1 MLKNEY
7 FARANHLRHSFPYL
21 SFWLSVMVLLI
32 GFSTNAFGQVAIPLS
47 QLNLELPKYMQID
60 IEGIGVFDDQLYVNT
75 HFQGLWIL
83 SEDGTRVMKVGEIKG
98 IVDSMVAVG
107 DKLFITSNKNEL
119 WLIDKGDYEIRVK
132 EVSGVVHS
140 VEVIGNQFFVGTD
153 HGLWVVNSD
162 GDQAKKIEQIKG
174 GVGEIEALGDN
185 LFVITD
191 VGLWIVSKG
200 GEQAKRIEDIEGNI
214 YRIKG
219 VGDELLVSAFTGL
232 WVVSKDGEQAR
243 LVETIESSAHGIKDV
258 GDQLF
263 VGTDDGLWVL
273 SKDGE
278 QANKIEGIE
287 KIVSDIYE
295 VDDQL
300 VVTGSDGLWIVSKD
314 GKHVKKVESI
324 KGQIED
330 VVVVGKY
337 AYVNVMTGQAILHT
351 IYRIDPTVII
361 NTKLTP
367 SGWWATAIDYVL
379 PSNWVPAE
387 KLPVEAFYLGENS
400 KDPYGKTI
408 PREFRF
414 AKADDDSIPSND
426 KFSPQEQFS
435 YGIGWGKNDVRYWV
449 KDKWDN
455 AFEQKATYWG
465 VPSQYFFAGL
475 LFIAPA
481 IFVLGCF
488 ALAPKVGFCHS
499 AIMNP
504 WLRKYFSLGSVPL
517 LLSVFPVLRRHLLRR
532 YSDSVNKAKEFA
544 EWKERFVC
552 PDEEFQ
558 PENFGKRLEGERRLL
573 LTGQSGI
580 GKTSFLKRLTAN
592 YASQDKPTHPAK
604 VFPVY
609 IPLVNYG
616 GNSLEDLVY
625 TQLFAYGK
633 ITDRE
638 LAPMF
643 LEQGGLL
650 IFLDGVNE
658 VQNVADRQKLSAFV
672 ERFWTSNYICL
683 SSQHPY
689 PEIENIPKVELK
701 PFSREKVCEFIRQRV
716 NDKEKAET
724 VIKKLTDEDYQLYS
738 VPLDLEFATESLNR
752 GGKSLPKSRTELY
765 KITFGSIFTKWKEE
779 GNADAED
786 DLCKHAY
793 TMIVQRDLAFD
804 SVDKP
809 RLKEITADL
818 SEQKFL
824 VRREKSYNFRHD
836 LIRSYL
842 ASEYFYP
849 RWQSLLEAITGKP
862 IDSNWLEMLKFS
874 CENIEA
880 PVEVKSLVY
889 GVLTRSV
896 RKDLVKDLFEWLR
909 ANHPNKCISWERDFY
924 AKYGELDFK

>member
-214 YRIKG
+214 YRIKR

-273 SKDGE
+273 SKDGK
-278 QANKIEGIE
+278 QVN
-287 KIVSDIYE
+287 
-295 VDDQL
+295 
-300 VVTGSDGLWIVSKD
+300 
-314 GKHVKKVESI
+314 KVERI

-465 VPSQYFFAGL
+465 VPSQY
-475 LFIAPA
+475 
-481 IFVLGCF
+481 
-488 ALAPKVGFCHS
+488 
-499 AIMNP
+499 
-504 WLRKYFSLGSVPL
+504 
-517 LLSVFPVLRRHLLRR
+517 
-532 YSDSVNKAKEFA
+532 
-544 EWKERFVC
+544 
-552 PDEEFQ
+552 
-558 PENFGKRLEGERRLL
+558 
-573 LTGQSGI
+573 
-580 GKTSFLKRLTAN
+580 
-592 YASQDKPTHPAK
+592 
-604 VFPVY
+604 
-609 IPLVNYG
+609 
-616 GNSLEDLVY
+616 
-625 TQLFAYGK
+625 
-633 ITDRE
+633 
-638 LAPMF
+638 
-643 LEQGGLL
+643 
-650 IFLDGVNE
+650 
-658 VQNVADRQKLSAFV
+658 
-672 ERFWTSNYICL
+672 
-683 SSQHPY
+683 
-689 PEIENIPKVELK
+689 
-701 PFSREKVCEFIRQRV
+701 
-716 NDKEKAET
+716 
-724 VIKKLTDEDYQLYS
+724 
-738 VPLDLEFATESLNR
+738 
-752 GGKSLPKSRTELY
+752 
-765 KITFGSIFTKWKEE
+765 
-779 GNADAED
+779 
-786 DLCKHAY
+786 
-793 TMIVQRDLAFD
+793 
-804 SVDKP
+804 
-809 RLKEITADL
+809 
-818 SEQKFL
+818 
-824 VRREKSYNFRHD
+824 
-836 LIRSYL
+836 
-842 ASEYFYP
+842 
-849 RWQSLLEAITGKP
+849 
-862 IDSNWLEMLKFS
+862 
-874 CENIEA
+874 
-880 PVEVKSLVY
+880 
-889 GVLTRSV
+889 
-896 RKDLVKDLFEWLR
+896 
-909 ANHPNKCISWERDFY
+909 
-924 AKYGELDFK
+924 